1 MLTCQFPR
9 LISTEPPFAKLV
21 HPVGGVLVA
30 EVEAVK
36 EALFTQAGE
45 TAQPNGP
52 FSMLSKTP
60 SLSSSKSTM
69 SLTPSLSVSVQAFTV
84 LTKA

>member
-30 EVEAVK
+30 EVEEDK
-36 EALFTQAGE
+36 DALVTQAGD

-52 FSMLSKTP
+52 FSILSNTP
-60 SLSSSKSTM
+60 SLSSSKSTI
-69 SLTPSLSVSVQAFTV
+69 SLTPSLSVSVHAFTV
-84 LTKA
+84 RAKA